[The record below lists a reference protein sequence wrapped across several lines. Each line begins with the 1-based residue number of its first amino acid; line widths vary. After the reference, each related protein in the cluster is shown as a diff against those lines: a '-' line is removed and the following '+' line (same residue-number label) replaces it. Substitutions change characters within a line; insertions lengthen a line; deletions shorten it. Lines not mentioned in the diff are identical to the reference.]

1 MILIVNIG
9 HTWITSK
16 FQLVKYY
23 QIPFRVIAHNSFQPL
38 SLLLVFL

>member
-23 QIPFRVIAHNSFQPL
+23 QIAHNSFQPL